1 MFLDEITNKERVPHV
16 IYSSFHW
23 NYPHIRVLL
32 LVCNFIQEH
41 PVALIV
47 PVVVTKEPGSMHV
60 QTPGCSGG
68 IVPITKIILFPVI
81 NSLPVLH
88 QHVKNMFLGE
98 VIQNNTSIK
107 HCTEVAIVR
116 IYGI

>member
-1 MFLDEITNKERVPHV
+1 MIVESYDNIR
-16 IYSSFHW
+16 YSCQP
-23 NYPHIRVLL
+23 Y
-32 LVCNFIQEH
+32 IQEH
-41 PVALIV
+41 PVALVV
-47 PVVVTKEPGSMHV
+47 PVVVTKEPGGMHV

-98 VIQNNTSIK
+98 VIQTI
-107 HCTEVAIVR
+107 R
-116 IYGI
+116 